1 MHQLNKILIN
11 WSINSNTWKRKMFL
25 LNLMFRLIA
34 SDVIQI
40 FIENTFL
47 LARCN
52 VWFMFSWKLLLWT
65 QLLRVYY
72 DMICIE
78 HRAQST
84 QHTNW
89 LKLLLS
95 MCTGCHSIQMKKNK
109 LKYTFIHVE
118 IENKETLWKRSNS
131 VILIKI
137 RFYLKFTF
145 VISR

>member
-78 HRAQST
+78 HRAHST
-84 QHTNW
+84 Q
-89 LKLLLS
+89 
-95 MCTGCHSIQMKKNK
+95 ID
-109 LKYTFIHVE
+109 
-118 IENKETLWKRSNS
+118 
-131 VILIKI
+131 
-137 RFYLKFTF
+137 
-145 VISR
+145 